1 MDKIKEE
8 ISKKTICVLQEDEK
22 SYKRAI
28 YVTELYDILEKESI
42 YYKRYCDK
50 LNVSKKPTFKE
61 WSKSLFI
68 EVGEHY
74 LSKKTYKHHDI
85 NELIKIYDI
94 VA

>member
-28 YVTELYDILEKESI
+28 YIIELYNIFEKESVQFKN
-42 YYKRYCDK
+42 YLAK
-50 LNVSKKPTFKE
+50 LNELKKPTFKE

-68 EVGEHY
+68 EVGGYY
-74 LSKKTYKHHDI
+74 LSKKTHKHHDI